1 MCPFCDGRRVA
12 RVPFPDRGGKAA
24 PARARES
31 GRRWG
36 ASVRVVLEP
45 PAVRPELVARRQD
58 DRLRRGIRTADRPEA
73 RCRRCRA
80 DVHDQRGQAVLVA
93 GGRRDRLLDGADRAV
108 SVRAQGHDERRSNDA
123 DGGGPVRRS
132 ERDAAGRY
140 RATRLVS
147 RRQAHRVRASTGDL
161 ERAFCG
167 RAGHSAGGRW
177 PTWNTPRTC
186 TVLRQR
192 RSAARIRQ
200 VVRQRPRRTDRL
212 AARRTRPPKRPRAHT
227 RERIDESRGVAHGP
241 QSWSPDSDEVAYA
254 EGGTTGA
261 SVRIARSDGSGSRS
275 LVQRA
280 MADAPA
286 WGGGGPNYYIKDV
299 EVTQAISPAL
309 DSPSFDP
316 LLPDEYTLHW
326 SQPSP
331 FGFALPLV
339 AEKSTLLRVYIGDS
353 SLPEGATE
361 RRSLHVSV
369 VDNSTSIPYGPSTA
383 REVDVTARDVAPQQD
398 TERAAMN
405 IWVPPEAAGAG
416 GTHSFKVEVNVDQE
430 QPECAAC
437 YPNGNRATVKDIRH
451 DEGGSVVIAPVPI
464 HIINADGVTVDRP
477 APRPRE
483 LDRRG
488 RPDAARARRRRYDHA
503 STAPEEGLLVKRK
516 DLTAAHGC
524 DSAPEAARAESY
536 RRRSLGGT
544 RRDALGRVLGFTGVA
559 DGVEYCAG
567 KAQLFGRN
575 MVLLGPIGPPGTRA
589 RPHPRS
595 HAPAGDQPRPGGRRL
610 PLTYAGIGG
619 VGTKSGAGGVTD
631 VFSSPTTG
639 DIMGYDRS
647 SDLAEDVAVHVPA
660 DPG

>member
-1 MCPFCDGRRVA
+1 MRPRSGPQITTARANLRMPLRNVGAAGPRDPAAAGGSPGSGSARLVGGHQRAGGGLCPFCDGRRVA

-200 VVRQRPRRTDRL
+200 VVRQRPRWTDRL

-227 RERIDESRGVAHGP
+227 RERIDESRGRGPRAPIVVAGQRRGRLRRGGNDRGERANRPKRRKRQPLPGP
-241 QSWSPDSDEVAYA
+241 ARDGRRAGLGRRRPELLHQGRRGDAGDLASPRLAVVRPVAARRVHPPLVPAEPLRVRAAAGRGEVDAA
-254 EGGTTGA
+254 AGLHRRLLLARGSHRTEIA
-261 SVRIARSDGSGSRS
+261 SR
-275 LVQRA
+275 QR
-280 MADAPA
+280 
-286 WGGGGPNYYIKDV
+286 GRQQHV
-299 EVTQAISPAL
+299 
-309 DSPSFDP
+309 DP
-316 LLPDEYTLHW
+316 LRPVH
-326 SQPSP
+326 
-331 FGFALPLV
+331 
-339 AEKSTLLRVYIGDS
+339 
-353 SLPEGATE
+353 
-361 RRSLHVSV
+361 
-369 VDNSTSIPYGPSTA
+369 
-383 REVDVTARDVAPQQD
+383 
-398 TERAAMN
+398 
-405 IWVPPEAAGAG
+405 GAG
-416 GTHSFKVEVNVDQE
+416 GRRNST
-430 QPECAAC
+430 
-437 YPNGNRATVKDIRH
+437 GRRATARH
-451 DEGGSVVIAPVPI
+451 G
-464 HIINADGVTVDRP
+464 T
-477 APRPRE
+477 
-483 LDRRG
+483 
-488 RPDAARARRRRYDHA
+488 
-503 STAPEEGLLVKRK
+503 
-516 DLTAAHGC
+516 GC
-524 DSAPEAARAESY
+524 DEH
-536 RRRSLGGT
+536 LG
-544 RRDALGRVLGFTGVA
+544 A
-559 DGVEYCAG
+559 
-567 KAQLFGRN
+567 
-575 MVLLGPIGPPGTRA
+575 
-589 RPHPRS
+589 S
-595 HAPAGDQPRPGGRRL
+595 
-610 PLTYAGIGG
+610 
-619 VGTKSGAGGVTD
+619 
-631 VFSSPTTG
+631 
-639 DIMGYDRS
+639 
-647 SDLAEDVAVHVPA
+647 
-660 DPG
+660 